1 MTGAHPNVRRLCV
14 AVLLVL
20 PAIVI
25 AAAPSSLAESIKE
38 RREQAQAQYSSL
50 QHRLEIAIESF
61 NDARY
66 RLQLARTKEKEAEAL
81 KREADAEAEQA
92 RQLLSERAVAAYTS
106 AGSQFGTLL
115 DASSLADLSDR
126 LQFMGA
132 VAQSDA
138 DLATEAE
145 AAGQRAE
152 WAAARH
158 AETVAAREEELAS
171 VESRLGDVRG
181 MLAQQADLLR
191 KLDRE
196 YKDYLA
202 AQRAAAQAAE
212 DALTQGVDA
221 GGVGGGG
228 GFVPP
233 PNATKA
239 QVAIAA
245 ARSVIGTQ
253 YVWGSADPSVG
264 FDCSG
269 LTSWAWAQAGV
280 YLPHSSAAQYESLPR
295 IPYSQAQPGDILFF
309 FSPVSHVGLY
319 IGGGQM
325 IHARHPGPGGQVQE
339 ASVAG
344 YATPIAAGRPG

>member
-1 MTGAHPNVRRLCV
+1 MTGTYPKLTRLIV
-14 AVLLVL
+14 AVLFVL

-25 AAAPSSLAESIKE
+25 VAAPSSLADSIKE
-38 RREQAQAQYSSL
+38 QREQAQAEL
-50 QHRLEIAIESF
+50 AEIRHDLEAAIESF

-66 RLQLARTKEKEAEAL
+66 RLDLAKARELEAERERRAAEAEAE
-81 KREADAEAEQA
+81 EA
-92 RQLLSERAVAAYTS
+92 RSRLGERAVVAYTS
-106 AGSQFGTLL
+106 AGSQIGTLL
-115 DASSLADLSDR
+115 DAASLADFSDR

-132 VAQSDA
+132 IAQSDA
-138 DLATEAE
+138 DLAAEAA

-152 WAAARH
+152 WAADRH
-158 AETVAAREEELAS
+158 AEAVQAREKELDA
-171 VESRLGDVRG
+171 VRG
-181 MLAQQADLLR
+181 RLDNVKAMLAKQAELLE

-196 YKDYLA
+196 YQDYLA

-212 DALTQGVDA
+212 NELSGGGG
-221 GGVGGGG
+221 GGVAGGG

-239 QVAIAA
+239 QIAIAA

-253 YVWGSADPSVG
+253 YVWGSADPGVG

-280 YLPHSSAAQYESLPR
+280 YLPHSSAAQYSSLPR
-295 IPYSQAQPGDILFF
+295 LPYSQAQPGDLLFF

-325 IHARHPGPGGQVQE
+325 IHARHPGPGGQVQL
-339 ASVAG
+339 ASVSG
-344 YATPIAAGRPG
+344 YAQPVAAGRPA